1 MPNLARLP
9 AWAGDELVHVVV
21 ETPRGARA
29 KLTFDPELKTFV
41 LSKSLMLG
49 LSYPYDWGFIP
60 STRAEDGD
68 PLDAMVIHDAATTP
82 GLVLRCKL
90 IGVLQTIQKTKH
102 DQIRN
107 DRVIAVPKDS
117 HRERELR
124 GVQDLPPEV
133 KEELEKFFVAT
144 DELEAKT
151 LKFLGWQGP
160 AQAKKLVSVAKGFSR
175 KGIRVSRRSI
185 RQIAN
190 VRLRTETPV
199 ILQLSLNARRG
210 LNGRRGNDAQQDR

>member
-9 AWAGDELVHVVV
+9 PWAGDELVHVVV

-41 LSKSLMLG
+41 LSKALMLG

-68 PLDAMVIHDAATTP
+68 PLDVMVIHDAATTP
-82 GLVLRCKL
+82 GLVLRCKI
-90 IGVLQTIQKTKH
+90 IGVLQTIQKTKRTR
-102 DQIRN
+102 IRN

-117 HRERELR
+117 HRERELQ
-124 GVQDLPPEV
+124 GVEDLPSEV

-160 AQAKKLVSVAKGFSR
+160 AQAKKLV
-175 KGIRVSRRSI
+175 RRCERI
-185 RQIAN
+185 FKKKN
-190 VRLRTETPV
+190 
-199 ILQLSLNARRG
+199 
-210 LNGRRGNDAQQDR
+210 

>member
-1 MPNLARLP
+1 MRCAVSEAPALPRERVRIAMPNLARLA
-9 AWAGDELVHVVV
+9 AWAGHDLAHVVV

-82 GLVLRCKL
+82 GLVLRCKV

-102 DQIRN
+102 NQIRN

-117 HRERELR
+117 HRERELQ
-124 GVQDLPPEV
+124 GVGDLPLEV
-133 KEELEKFFVAT
+133 KEELEIGRASCRERWKVAVGGVGVRT
-144 DELEAKT
+144 
-151 LKFLGWQGP
+151 
-160 AQAKKLVSVAKGFSR
+160 R
-175 KGIRVSRRSI
+175 RRS
-185 RQIAN
+185 
-190 VRLRTETPV
+190 
-199 ILQLSLNARRG
+199 
-210 LNGRRGNDAQQDR
+210 

>member
-9 AWAGDELVHVVV
+9 TRAGDELVHVVV

-41 LSKSLMLG
+41 LSKALMLG

-90 IGVLQTIQKTKH
+90 IGVLQTMQKTKH
-102 DQIRN
+102 DRIRN
-107 DRVIAVPKDS
+107 DRVIAVPENS
-117 HRERELR
+117 HRERELH
-124 GVQDLPPEV
+124 GIQELPPAL
-133 KEELEKFFVAT
+133 KQELEKFFVAT

-151 LKFLGWQGP
+151 LRFLGGQGP
-160 AQAKKLVSVAKGFSR
+160 AQAKKLV
-175 KGIRVSRRSI
+175 RRCEKVFKKK
-185 RQIAN
+185 N
-190 VRLRTETPV
+190 
-199 ILQLSLNARRG
+199 
-210 LNGRRGNDAQQDR
+210 

>member
-9 AWAGDELVHVVV
+9 AWAGNELVHVVV

-29 KLTFDPELKTFV
+29 KLTFDAELKTFV
-41 LSKSLMLG
+41 LSKSLRVG

-90 IGVLQTIQKTKH
+90 IGVLQTLQKTKH
-102 DQIRN
+102 DRIRN
-107 DRVIAVPKDS
+107 DRVIAVPENS
-117 HRERELR
+117 HRERELH
-124 GVQDLPPEV
+124 GVQDLPPEL

-151 LKFLGWQGP
+151 LKFLGWKGS
-160 AQAKKLVSVAKGFSR
+160 AQAKKLV
-175 KGIRVSRRSI
+175 RRCEKVFKKK
-185 RQIAN
+185 N
-190 VRLRTETPV
+190 
-199 ILQLSLNARRG
+199 
-210 LNGRRGNDAQQDR
+210 

>member
-9 AWAGDELVHVVV
+9 TWAGHEFVHVVV

-29 KLTFDPELKTFV
+29 KLTFDPALKTFV

-82 GLVLRCKL
+82 GLVLRCKI
-90 IGVLQTIQKTKH
+90 IGVLQTIQKTRRNR
-102 DQIRN
+102 IRN

-117 HRERELR
+117 HRERELH
-124 GVQDLPPEV
+124 GVQDLPTEV

-160 AQAKKLVSVAKGFSR
+160 AQAKKLV
-175 KGIRVSRRSI
+175 RRCEKI
-185 RQIAN
+185 FKKKN
-190 VRLRTETPV
+190 
-199 ILQLSLNARRG
+199 
-210 LNGRRGNDAQQDR
+210 

>member
-9 AWAGDELVHVVV
+9 TRAGDELVHVVV

-41 LSKSLMLG
+41 LSKALMLG

-90 IGVLQTIQKTKH
+90 IGVLQTMQKTKH
-102 DQIRN
+102 DRISN
-107 DRVIAVPKDS
+107 DRR
-117 HRERELR
+117 H
-124 GVQDLPPEV
+124 
-133 KEELEKFFVAT
+133 
-144 DELEAKT
+144 
-151 LKFLGWQGP
+151 
-160 AQAKKLVSVAKGFSR
+160 
-175 KGIRVSRRSI
+175 RRSGKLAP
-185 RQIAN
+185 RAGA
-190 VRLRTETPV
+190 
-199 ILQLSLNARRG
+199 ARPRPTIPAVDG
-210 LNGRRGNDAQQDR
+210 KI

>member
-9 AWAGDELVHVVV
+9 TRAGDELVHVVV

-41 LSKSLMLG
+41 LSKALMLG

-90 IGVLQTIQKTKH
+90 IGVLQTMQKTKH
-102 DQIRN
+102 DRIRN
-107 DRVIAVPKDS
+107 DRVIAVPENS
-117 HRERELR
+117 HRERELH
-124 GVQDLPPEV
+124 GIQELPPAL
-133 KEELEKFFVAT
+133 KQELEKFFVAT

-151 LKFLGWQGP
+151 LRFLGWQGP
-160 AQAKKLVSVAKGFSR
+160 AQAKKLV
-175 KGIRVSRRSI
+175 RRCEKVFKKK
-185 RQIAN
+185 N
-190 VRLRTETPV
+190 
-199 ILQLSLNARRG
+199 
-210 LNGRRGNDAQQDR
+210 

>member
-1 MPNLARLP
+1 MPNLSKLP
-9 AWAGDELVHVVV
+9 AWAGDEFVHVVV

-49 LSYPYDWGFIP
+49 LSYPYDWDFIP

-90 IGVLQTIQKTKH
+90 IGVLQTLQKTKH
-102 DQIRN
+102 DRIRN
-107 DRVIAVPKDS
+107 DRIIAVPENS
-117 HRERELR
+117 HRERELH
-124 GVQDLPPEV
+124 GVQDLPPEL

-151 LKFLGWQGP
+151 LKFLGWKGS
-160 AQAKKLVSVAKGFSR
+160 AQAKKLV
-175 KGIRVSRRSI
+175 RRCEKVFKKK
-185 RQIAN
+185 N
-190 VRLRTETPV
+190 
-199 ILQLSLNARRG
+199 
-210 LNGRRGNDAQQDR
+210 